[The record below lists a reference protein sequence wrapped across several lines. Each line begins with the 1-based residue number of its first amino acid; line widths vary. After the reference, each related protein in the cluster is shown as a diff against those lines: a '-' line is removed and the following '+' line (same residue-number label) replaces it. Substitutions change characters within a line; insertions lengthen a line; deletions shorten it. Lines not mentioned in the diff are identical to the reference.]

1 MRKFFLVFLLL
12 LIKLTHAQVLDP
24 SKEWFQL
31 ENFFDQESIE
41 KNRISAIH
49 IEALHKKDGEKIGS
63 ESQFLHYN
71 FNEDFLLKD
80 CFKSIPLK
88 RGEDTASVHFE
99 YNEEQLLVKKS
110 EINGPFHFSYL
121 FNYKEEIISK
131 EVKIDEQSSNHDTIY
146 KRFFQCEKTDSS
158 LIIKSLNDNGKAY
171 KTTEIIY
178 NSFGKIKKER
188 VNFSRGQNHIEKRFT
203 YENEKLVQS
212 EKTSYFHK
220 LEKQKKVFNYSQGK
234 FDYVYHFQND
244 QLIKKL
250 AFTYNES
257 GLISAVIERNYE
269 EKSIRIFRFL
279 YEVL

>member
-88 RGEDTASVHFE
+88 GGEDTARVYFE
-99 YNEEQLLVKKS
+99 YNKEHLLVKKS
-110 EINGPFHFSYL
+110 EINGHFHFSYL
-121 FNYKEEIISK
+121 FDYKEKDI
-131 EVKIDEQSSNHDTIY
+131 
-146 KRFFQCEKTDSS
+146 SS

-188 VNFSRGQNHIEKRFT
+188 VNFSRGQNYIEKRFT
-203 YENEKLVQS
+203 YENGKLVQS

-220 LEKQKKVFNYSQGK
+220 LEKHKKVISYSQGK
-234 FDYVYHFQND
+234 FDYVYHFQNE
-244 QLIKKL
+244 QLLKKL